1 MGSGRHAF
9 SLWGA
14 RSCSSEHWPVRLRD
28 DLIRETFE
36 NSQPHD
42 CGLTAAGCA
51 PVVVCSYR
59 VPSSLE
65 KPLLAVCEFACGSHP
80 LGAQSECGQHALV
93 FASRAEKEPSGLL
106 YEGTSTGCSWSAG
119 GAAVLT
125 DASCGCAAGLAC
137 GCSCL
142 HAGVQ
147 RSDPAAEE
155 ESRSLPRHPGIA
167 FPHVNYGTSGP
178 CSDVPSF
185 ADSAPARPQLTPL
198 QVREAVLRSCS
209 CGKDA

>member
-1 MGSGRHAF
+1 MGSGRHPF

-14 RSCSSEHWPVRLRD
+14 RSCPSEHWPVRLRD
-28 DLIRETFE
+28 HLIRETSE
-36 NSQPHD
+36 NSQTRD

-106 YEGTSTGCSWSAG
+106 YEGTSTGCSSRTLP
-119 GAAVLT
+119 V
-125 DASCGCAAGLAC
+125 
-137 GCSCL
+137 
-142 HAGVQ
+142 GVQ
-147 RSDPAAEE
+147 LAWPVAVPACMQAC
-155 ESRSLPRHPGIA
+155 RGQTQQQRGRA
-167 FPHVNYGTSGP
+167 
-178 CSDVPSF
+178 VPSPGTR
-185 ADSAPARPQLTPL
+185 A
-198 QVREAVLRSCS
+198 
-209 CGKDA
+209 